1 MHRSS
6 ESIGTIAGALAK
18 AQSEL
23 TNPEKSLTATI
34 RSPFPR
40 ETDRTFRY
48 ASLAS
53 GLDIVRKAL
62 GKHEIATVQ
71 TTAIDEAGLIRLTT
85 VLAHSSG
92 EWVSS
97 DWPVCPVSET
107 AAPHRMGAALT
118 YARRYALFTLVGIA
132 GEDDL
137 DAPDLG
143 DAPKA
148 GADQPPGP
156 NGGASNGHAFAAGL
170 LAPARTRRRMPPAR
184 PAKPV
189 LAVDQSAALRDR
201 LVAELDALQ
210 SADEAASWAHRSL
223 PAKNTLTAADAEL
236 VEAGFRAKLAGFGDG
251 QPADGL
257 REGVPGRPGTLLGLP
272 NPRAE
277 KPPAA
282 AAQALAHL
290 AAANSGLDPDNP
302 RKDFGEPDNPGSG
315 IGGGVDKSMLAI
327 GEPRR
332 IRDKAHCKF
341 VSAQACLV
349 CGRQPSDPHHLR
361 SAQPRALSRKA
372 SDEFTVP
379 LCRIHHREVHRGGDE
394 AAWWSRFSVDPYLVA
409 AALWA
414 QTRPVRSV
422 ADFSNHVQPK
432 APPTAT
438 SDPTSDSRLPDGTR
452 NRKTKPIIA
461 AGAQ

>member
-18 AQSEL
+18 AQAEL
-23 TNPEKSLTATI
+23 SNPEKSLTATI

-48 ASLAS
+48 ASLSS
-53 GLDIVRKAL
+53 GLDIVRKTL

-107 AAPHRMGAALT
+107 SAPHRMGAALT

-143 DAPKA
+143 AVPKA
-148 GADQPPGP
+148 GPDQPALPKGQKL
-156 NGGASNGHAFAAGL
+156 NGHALPGAGP
-170 LAPARTRRRMPPAR
+170 APAGPRRKAPPAHPAR
-184 PAKPV
+184 PV
-189 LAVDQSAALRDR
+189 LAPDQSAALRDR
-201 LVAELDALQ
+201 LVAELAGLQ

-236 VEAGFRAKLAGFGDG
+236 VEAGFRTLLATFSGREPAKGPHTALQRLPGV
-251 QPADGL
+251 PADI
-257 REGVPGRPGTLLGLP
+257 P
-272 NPRAE
+272 NPESEARSAASAE
-277 KPPAA
+277 ATSGGDVHPAGKTIR
-282 AAQALAHL
+282 L
-290 AAANSGLDPDNP
+290 
-302 RKDFGEPDNPGSG
+302 
-315 IGGGVDKSMLAI
+315 
-327 GEPRR
+327 
-332 IRDKAHCKF
+332 RDKDHLKF
-341 VSAQACLV
+341 VSKQACVV
-349 CGRQPSDPHHLR
+349 CGREPSDAHHIR
-361 SAQPRALSRKA
+361 FAQPRALGRKV

-379 LCRIHHREVHRGGDE
+379 VCRLHHRELHRQGDE
-394 AAWWSRFSVDPYLVA
+394 AAWWTGLKIDPVPIA
-409 AALWA
+409 FALWRSTHRDGA
-414 QTRPVRSV
+414 FSSPAVGGMQSTVETRKR
-422 ADFSNHVQPK
+422 
-432 APPTAT
+432 
-438 SDPTSDSRLPDGTR
+438 
-452 NRKTKPIIA
+452 A
-461 AGAQ
+461 ASQ

>member
-6 ESIGTIAGALAK
+6 ETIGTIAGALAK
-18 AQSEL
+18 AQAEL
-23 TNPEKSLTATI
+23 SNPEKSLTATI

-40 ETDRTFRY
+40 EGDRTFRY
-48 ASLAS
+48 ASLSS

-97 DWPVCPVSET
+97 DWPVCPASET

-143 DAPKA
+143 AAPKA
-148 GADQPPGP
+148 GADHQPPVP
-156 NGGASNGHAFAAGL
+156 VEQKPNGHAFIAGL
-170 LAPARTRRRMPPAR
+170 PAPAETPRKAPPPR

-189 LAVDQSAALRDR
+189 LAADRSAALRDR

-223 PAKNTLTAADAEL
+223 PAKNTLTGPDADL
-236 VEAGFRAKLAGFGDG
+236 VEGGFRARLVAFGDG
-251 QPADGL
+251 QPAAEPQEAIL
-257 REGVPGRPGTLLGLP
+257 REHGAPTALPGLATPSVAAPEEVAADAVRPAGKTIRL
-272 NPRAE
+272 
-277 KPPAA
+277 
-282 AAQALAHL
+282 
-290 AAANSGLDPDNP
+290 
-302 RKDFGEPDNPGSG
+302 
-315 IGGGVDKSMLAI
+315 
-327 GEPRR
+327 
-332 IRDKAHCKF
+332 RDKDHLKF
-341 VSAQACLV
+341 VSKQACLV
-349 CGRQPSDPHHLR
+349 CGREPSDAHHLR
-361 SAQPRALSRKA
+361 FAQPRALGRKV

-379 LCRIHHREVHRGGDE
+379 VCRLHHRELHRQGNE
-394 AAWWSRFSVDPYLVA
+394 ASWWAGLKIDPVPIA
-409 AALWA
+409 FGLW
-414 QTRPVRSV
+414 RSTH
-422 ADFSNHVQPK
+422 N
-432 APPTAT
+432 
-438 SDPTSDSRLPDGTR
+438 DGAFR
-452 NRKTKPIIA
+452 SPA
-461 AGAQ
+461 GPGAQSNELDGRESMP